1 MKVRELIKQLENLDP
16 EMEVRVEADHGQYAM
31 SATWVGEEYIYESEY
46 MAECVAEED
55 LDPEEHIKIVL
66 IQGY

>member
-1 MKVRELIKQLENLDP
+1 
-16 EMEVRVEADHGQYAM
+16 M